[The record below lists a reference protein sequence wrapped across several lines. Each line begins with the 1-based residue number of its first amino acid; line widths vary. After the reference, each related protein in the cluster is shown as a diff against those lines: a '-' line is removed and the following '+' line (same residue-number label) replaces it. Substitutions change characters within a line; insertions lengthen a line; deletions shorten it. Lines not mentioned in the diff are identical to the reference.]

1 MSEPIRPVTA
11 VDDGEVVVFLI
22 GMTFN
27 RLRKVR
33 AWWPI
38 FTAMP
43 RMLRELDADPGLGL
57 LSSRIVLDRHSP
69 TLIQYWRSADHLEAF
84 ARGKDHTH
92 MPAWAAFRRSAASA
106 SGDVGIWHETFVTRP
121 GDRETIY
128 HATPRFGFAD
138 AAAAVQPI
146 GAGQETARKR
156 RDGQRPA
163 VATPPAPR

>member
-1 MSEPIRPVTA
+1 MPAPVRPVTA
-11 VDDGEVVVFLI
+11 IDDDEVVVFLI

-43 RMLRELDADPGLGL
+43 RMLRELDADPELGL
-57 LSSRIVLDRHSP
+57 LSSRMLLDRHGP
-69 TLIQYWRSADHLEAF
+69 TLIQYWRSAEHLERF
-84 ARGKDHTH
+84 ARAKDHEH
-92 MPAWAAFRRSAASA
+92 MPAWTAFRRSAASA
-106 SGDVGIWHETFVTRP
+106 SGDVGIWHESYVTRP
-121 GDRETIY
+121 GSRESIY

-138 AAAAVQPI
+138 AAARVEPV

-156 RDGQRPA
+156 REGLAVTGPA
-163 VATPPAPR
+163 GHA